1 MFLMKRLS
9 ALRSVFTLTLIL
21 WSVTTVQAMVLEGTG
36 HAVIQNGDLDT
47 ARAQA
52 RAAALRDVALQYEA
66 QVHSRDTMNNG
77 VVTESELTVSSSAR
91 AREVTVLDERRSG
104 NLLRIT
110 LRADMSEGASCGAG
124 TAAGLKKRVAVTGF
138 PMMDPQQAMLGR
150 LDDAG
155 EVLPQHLQAR
165 LQQGGKLQVLNASQ
179 VQLFHDVAN
188 APTSQRFDNRLTN
201 VVDLARELEAQFVVA
216 GVIRSMAVED
226 PDAWGSSLLDR
237 FQRGIGA
244 SSRERRF
251 VVDLMV
257 FDGFSGSPVYQ
268 ERFSTS
274 GTWDQGPEVAYGF
287 DSSVFM
293 ATEYGRQV
301 EQLLAGMAEAA
312 SAAIRC
318 QPFITRI
325 SRVDG
330 RKVTLAAGA
339 TAGLRPGD
347 ELNLYRSYSY
357 FDSPGATP
365 ELQDSQA
372 TVTLDSVH
380 PDFSNGTMPMTG
392 GLVNIQRGDMAIV
405 W

>member
-9 ALRSVFTLTLIL
+9 ALCSVLTLILLL

-66 QVHSRDTMNNG
+66 QVNSRDTMNNG

-179 VQLFHDVAN
+179 VQLFHDVMN

-201 VVDLARELEAQFVVA
+201 VVDLARDLEAQFVVA

-237 FQRGIGA
+237 FQRSIGA

-287 DSSVFM
+287 DSSVFL
-293 ATEYGRQV
+293 ATEYGRRV
-301 EQLLAGMAEAA
+301 EQLLADMTEAA
-312 SAAIRC
+312 SAVIRC

-347 ELNLYRSYSY
+347 QLGLYRSYSY

-365 ELQDSQA
+365 ELQDSRA
-372 TVTLDSVH
+372 TVTLDNVH